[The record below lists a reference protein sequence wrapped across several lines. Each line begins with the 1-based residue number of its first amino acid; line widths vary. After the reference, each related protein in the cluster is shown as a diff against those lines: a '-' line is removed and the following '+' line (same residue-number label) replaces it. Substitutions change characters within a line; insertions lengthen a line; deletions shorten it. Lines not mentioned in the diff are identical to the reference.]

1 MMKMKNKNLRVVLD
15 TNVLISSLLLKNSPP
30 FRVVELI
37 FARSI
42 LLRSEST
49 LSESEFEEV
58 LGRKKFNKY
67 LTLEERQV
75 FLSKFLARSE
85 LVEIRQEIDVC
96 RDPKDNKFL
105 ELAVNGNA
113 SFIITGDDDLLV
125 LNPFRDIQI
134 VTPQDFLIY
143 Q

>member
-1 MMKMKNKNLRVVLD
+1 MMKMKDKNLRVVLD

-37 FARSI
+37 FSRSI

-49 LSESEFEEV
+49 LSELQEV

-85 LVEIRQEIDVC
+85 LVEIRQEINVC

-113 SFIITGDDDLLV
+113 SLIITGDDDLLV

-134 VTPQDFLIY
+134 FTPQDFLIY
-143 Q
+143 FDS

>member
-49 LSESEFEEV
+49 LSEFEEV

-85 LVEIRQEIDVC
+85 LVEIMQEIDVC

-105 ELAVNGNA
+105 ELAVSGEA
-113 SFIITGDDDLLV
+113 DFIVSGDQDLLV
-125 LNPFRDIQI
+125 LNPFRNIEI
-134 VTPQDFLIY
+134 ITANDFLTRFN
-143 Q
+143 

>member
-1 MMKMKNKNLRVVLD
+1 MMKRNNKNLRVVLD

-37 FARSI
+37 FERSI
-42 LLRSEST
+42 LLRSEPT
-49 LSESEFEEV
+49 LSELQEV

-67 LTLEERQV
+67 LTFEERQV
-75 FLSKFLARSE
+75 FLSKFLAQSE
-85 LVEIRQEIDVC
+85 LVEISQEINVC

>member
-1 MMKMKNKNLRVVLD
+1 MKNKNLRVVLD

>member
-1 MMKMKNKNLRVVLD
+1 MKMKDKNLRVVLD

-37 FARSI
+37 FSRSI

-49 LSESEFEEV
+49 LSELQEV

-85 LVEIRQEIDVC
+85 LVEIRQEINVC

-113 SFIITGDDDLLV
+113 SLIITGDDDLLV

-134 VTPQDFLIY
+134 FTPQDFLIY
-143 Q
+143 FDS